1 MNKKRLLTAS
11 RDPSFPA
18 SVFALRGNVSEP
30 EPGAITFHSG
40 ADLADSEMLR
50 ITKTGFYVRGQLVPQ
65 DDKEAEIVY
74 NAFRE
79 WMVYSALTRS
89 Y

>member
-1 MNKKRLLTAS
+1 MNKKKLLTAS
-11 RDPSFPA
+11 RDPSFPGT
-18 SVFALRGNVSEP
+18 VYALRGNEP
-30 EPGAITFHSG
+30 EAGNIVFHSG
-40 ADLADSEMLR
+40 TDIEASEMLK
-50 ITKTGFYVRGQLVPQ
+50 ITKTGFYVRGVAVKQ

-79 WMVYSALTRS
+79 WMVYSALTRK

>member
-1 MNKKRLLTAS
+1 MIKKRALSAS
-11 RDPSFPA
+11 RDPSFPGT
-18 SVFALRGNVSEP
+18 VLALRGNEP
-30 EPGAITFHSG
+30 ESGNIVFHAGTDIESSELLKIT
-40 ADLADSEMLR
+40 R
-50 ITKTGFYVRGQLVPQ
+50 TGFYVRGILVEQ

>member
-1 MNKKRLLTAS
+1 MIKKRMMAAS
-11 RDPSFPA
+11 RDPNFQDHQY
-18 SVFALRGNVSEP
+18 VLRGNEP
-30 EPGAITFHSG
+30 EAGNIVFHAGNSLE
-40 ADLADSEMLR
+40 DNTEMLK
-50 ITKTGFYVRGQLVPQ
+50 ITKTGFYVRGILVEQ

-79 WMVYSALTRS
+79 FLTYHALARN